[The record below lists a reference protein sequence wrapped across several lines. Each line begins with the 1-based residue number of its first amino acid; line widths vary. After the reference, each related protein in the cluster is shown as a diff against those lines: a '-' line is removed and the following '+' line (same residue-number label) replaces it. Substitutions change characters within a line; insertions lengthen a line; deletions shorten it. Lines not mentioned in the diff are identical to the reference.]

1 MLIALFIVLAV
12 IGADQLTK
20 ALVLRFLP
28 AEGDSAVLL
37 PGVFR
42 FTHVDNTGVA
52 FGLLKDARWAYM
64 IVSVIA
70 LILVFVYLWVAG
82 RKNRLETV
90 SISLILGG
98 GIGNMID
105 RIFRGYVVDF
115 LDFCAFPKIW
125 NYVFNV
131 ADACVCVGVAL
142 LVLALILGEVRN
154 AKEKKKAL
162 SDGEKTPEEET
173 HDPE

>member
-1 MLIALFIVLAV
+1 
-12 IGADQLTK
+12 
-20 ALVLRFLP
+20 
-28 AEGDSAVLL
+28 
-37 PGVFR
+37 
-42 FTHVDNTGVA
+42 
-52 FGLLKDARWAYM
+52 
-64 IVSVIA
+64 
-70 LILVFVYLWVAG
+70 VAG

-154 AKEKKKAL
+154 AKEKKKGL

>member
-70 LILVFVYLWVAG
+70 LILVFVYLW
-82 RKNRLETV
+82 
-90 SISLILGG
+90 
-98 GIGNMID
+98 
-105 RIFRGYVVDF
+105 
-115 LDFCAFPKIW
+115 
-125 NYVFNV
+125 
-131 ADACVCVGVAL
+131 
-142 LVLALILGEVRN
+142 
-154 AKEKKKAL
+154 
-162 SDGEKTPEEET
+162 
-173 HDPE
+173 